1 MRKLYL
7 IYKGKLSLNN
17 FICRALGVICI
28 CFWVSACSTA
38 GSLALRSVSPTTI
51 EDNLKP
57 GVSTKEHII
66 RVLGSPNDVGFTQ
79 NGLEILTYEYKRN
92 VPSSWNFTPLV
103 LFSFESKVHVK
114 QLVILLNEN
123 KTVKREFLIKVHDPI
138 ATITASQEKGFL

>member
-66 RVLGSPNDVGFTQ
+66 SVLGSPNDVGFTQ

-123 KTVKREFLIKVHDPI
+123 KTVKETLTNDAVLHSSFGIG
-138 ATITASQEKGFL
+138 E